1 MNGETVSLT
10 VTDTHDGR
18 RLDLFLAEQVAG
30 LSRSQAQKLILTGAV
45 AVNGAPCRDKN
56 YRVRMMDAIDCNIP
70 GPEEAEPGPEPIPL
84 EIVFEDRDLLV
95 VNKPRGMVVHPA
107 PGHAGGTLV
116 NALLHHC
123 SELSRTGGEGR
134 PGIVHRLDKDTTGL
148 LVVAKNDYTHRAL
161 AQQLKS
167 RRLRR
172 DYLALVRGRVAPRS
186 GRIDAPIGRHPVHR
200 KRMAV
205 VPGGREA
212 ATRFKVIACL
222 DRFTLLQLSLETG
235 RTHQVRVHMAFLGH
249 PVAGDRV
256 YGPARQPD
264 LPPEL
269 GGGTALHAHR
279 LAFIHPRRLVLLQ
292 FAAPLPDDYR
302 AAQRRLRVITQGNG
316 SPEPS

>member
-1 MNGETVSLT
+1 MNEETVSYT
-10 VTDTHDGR
+10 VTDKHNGR
-18 RLDLFLAEQVAG
+18 RLDLYLTEQAAG
-30 LSRSQAQKLILTGAV
+30 LSRSRAQKLILTGAV
-45 AVNGAPCRDKN
+45 AVNGALCRDKN
-56 YRVRMMDAIDCNIP
+56 YRVRLNDNIECKVA

-123 SELSRTGGEGR
+123 SELSRTGGEER

-148 LVVAKNDYTHRAL
+148 LVVAKNDFTHQAL
-161 AQQLKS
+161 AQQLQS

-172 DYLALVRGRVAPRS
+172 EYLALVRGRVTPRT
-186 GRIDAPIGRHPVHR
+186 GRIEAPIGRHPVHR
-200 KRMAV
+200 QRMAV

-212 ATRFKVIACL
+212 ATRFKVIAYL

-235 RTHQVRVHMAFLGH
+235 RTHQVRVHMASLGH

-269 GGGTALHAHR
+269 CCGQALHAR
-279 LAFIHPRRLVLLQ
+279 RIAFIHPRRLKLLE
-292 FAAPLPDDYR
+292 FTAPLPEDFR
-302 AAQRRLRVITQGNG
+302 AGLRKLRNISRGRFG
-316 SPEPS
+316 

>member
-116 NALLHHC
+116 NVC
-123 SELSRTGGEGR
+123 STIVASFPAPAGR
-134 PGIVHRLDKDTTGL
+134 GARGSCTASIRIRPVC
-148 LVVAKNDYTHRAL
+148 
-161 AQQLKS
+161 S
-167 RRLRR
+167 WLRKTII
-172 DYLALVRGRVAPRS
+172 P
-186 GRIDAPIGRHPVHR
+186 
-200 KRMAV
+200 
-205 VPGGREA
+205 
-212 ATRFKVIACL
+212 
-222 DRFTLLQLSLETG
+222 TG
-235 RTHQVRVHMAFLGH
+235 RWR
-249 PVAGDRV
+249 
-256 YGPARQPD
+256 
-264 LPPEL
+264 
-269 GGGTALHAHR
+269 
-279 LAFIHPRRLVLLQ
+279 
-292 FAAPLPDDYR
+292 
-302 AAQRRLRVITQGNG
+302 
-316 SPEPS
+316 SS